1 MLEKKKRNLDE
12 ISPEQLKKDLHKLHE
27 SEKNRKVQEE
37 KKLLK
42 KEVESMQ
49 NAASSNPCIPSYFHL
64 I

>member
-1 MLEKKKRNLDE
+1 MLEKRKRNLDE

-49 NAASSNPCIPSYFHL
+49 NAASSNPCILSHFL
-64 I
+64 II